1 MYNITNLKHTNIFF
15 NKNIFYLCVYPI
27 IYIIEYLAV
36 LFSAFITW
44 HIQFTCDDGHICS
57 INNQIYFDYI
67 DILHTLTVI
76 AIIYHIYNELQ
87 RELFLIKYASL
98 YVPYNTDKFVLSYMI
113 LFFIYSTNIIMS
125 YILLIK
131 HNQYNLYTSLNIIF
145 HTIVIIPVLFKSYSV
160 LIDKNYTKSVIFYD
174 NIYYVRSINI
184 INYNDKLEHFKNNT
198 LYPKDIFI

>member
-1 MYNITNLKHTNIFF
+1 
-15 NKNIFYLCVYPI
+15 
-27 IYIIEYLAV
+27 
-36 LFSAFITW
+36 
-44 HIQFTCDDGHICS
+44 
-57 INNQIYFDYI
+57 
-67 DILHTLTVI
+67 
-76 AIIYHIYNELQ
+76 
-87 RELFLIKYASL
+87 
-98 YVPYNTDKFVLSYMI
+98 
-113 LFFIYSTNIIMS
+113 MS